1 MGSFA
6 VVAIMVGKAVSTH
19 SGTPFPV
26 QAGNLTDTNFDGG
39 GMAQSYTPL
48 QVASV
53 LCLIVGSIHVRMTI
67 NFYWVI

>member
-19 SGTPFPV
+19 SGPQLHIPS
-26 QAGNLTDTNFDGG
+26 GNSTDTNFDEIV
-39 GMAQSYTPL
+39 SYTPL

-53 LCLIVGSIHVRMTI
+53 LCLIVGTIHVR
-67 NFYWVI
+67 NLNLRV

>member
-19 SGTPFPV
+19 SGPQVPMPN
-26 QAGNLTDTNFDGG
+26 GNSTDTNFDEVV
-39 GMAQSYTPL
+39 SYTPL

-53 LCLIVGSIHVRMTI
+53 LCLIVGTIHVRNLKLNM
-67 NFYWVI
+67 